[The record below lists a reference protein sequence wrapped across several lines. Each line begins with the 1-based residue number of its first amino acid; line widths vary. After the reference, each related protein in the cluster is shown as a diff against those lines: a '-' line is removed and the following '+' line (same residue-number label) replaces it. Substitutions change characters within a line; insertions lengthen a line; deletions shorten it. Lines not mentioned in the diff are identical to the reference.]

1 MDRLFQL
8 TTKNLLGALNLV
20 LVVLCAYVAANIV
33 HNIRRPTPDFMAGAL
48 VAAPAT
54 PLASAPRT
62 FDAYRP
68 ILDRNLFK
76 AALEDAPVAPVE
88 TELPEV
94 VEESPLQAKLI
105 ATIVSGDD
113 VKSTA
118 TIEIL
123 TTRERKV
130 FRKDDTL
137 MDEAKVV
144 RIERERVVV
153 LRKGAHEKLSLYDD
167 DGALSGA
174 PSNATPPPQSPAFAD
189 NVRSPSGFLRGV
201 TPRERADSPA
211 GNVMSTVSQF
221 NAGNSGFRVMPNFR
235 QGRMDG
241 VRVFAITP
249 ESRWAK
255 SGLRNGDVVKSVNG
269 REVAGTDVLNGLL
282 AELKDSD
289 DLVLDVQRSGTTQTI
304 RLDGGS

>member
-33 HNIRRPTPDFMAGAL
+33 NNIRKPSPDFMAGAR
-48 VAAPAT
+48 VGAPA
-54 PLASAPRT
+54 PPPASAPRT

-88 TELPEV
+88 TELPDV

-105 ATIVSGDD
+105 ATIVSGND

-144 RIERERVVV
+144 SIERERVIV
-153 LRKGAHEKLSLYDD
+153 LRKGAHEKLSLYDE
-167 DGALSGA
+167 DGKPSGV
-174 PSNATPPPQSPAFAD
+174 PLIATPPQQPPAFAG
-189 NVRSPSGFLRGV
+189 NVRAPGGFLRGV
-201 TPRERADSPA
+201 TPRQGTGSPA
-211 GNVMSTVSQF
+211 KNVMTTVSEF
-221 NAGNSGFRVMPNFR
+221 NASNSDFRVMPNFR

-241 VRVFAITP
+241 VRIFAVTP
-249 ESRWAK
+249 ESKWAK

-269 REVAGTDVLNGLL
+269 REVVGADALNGLL

-289 DLVLDVQRSGTTQTI
+289 DLVLDVQRGGTAQTI
-304 RLDGGS
+304 KLDGGS